1 MKLLTYI
8 AVIFMAPHLL
18 TALPTLQPRT
28 VDNIDNILNTN
39 PRSIAPTLRIRDIPS
54 SEVDLPA
61 FITAVFDGIAN
72 VIAASGG
79 AAANTI
85 AATGGAVANGL
96 GTDGTE
102 SSSAPAS
109 TNTTLIGRALGEKV
123 GRAVAQELTDALA
136 GKKA

>member
-1 MKLLTYI
+1 MKFITYV
-8 AVIFMAPHLL
+8 AVIFMAPQLL

-28 VDNIDNILNTN
+28 IDT
-39 PRSIAPTLRIRDIPS
+39 PTLRIRDIPS

-102 SSSAPAS
+102 SSSSTPAS
-109 TNTTLIGRALGEKV
+109 TNTTIIGRALGEKV

-136 GKKA
+136 GKKMA

>member
-1 MKLLTYI
+1 MQLITYV

-28 VDNIDNILNTN
+28 VDT
-39 PRSIAPTLRIRDIPS
+39 PTLRIRDIPS

-102 SSSAPAS
+102 SSSSTPAS
-109 TNTTLIGRALGEKV
+109 TNTTLVGRALGEKV

-136 GKKA
+136 GKKMA

>member
-1 MKLLTYI
+1 MKLITYV
-8 AVIFMAPHLL
+8 AVIFMAPQLL

-28 VDNIDNILNTN
+28 VDT
-39 PRSIAPTLRIRDIPS
+39 PTLRIRDIPS

-102 SSSAPAS
+102 SSSSTPAS
-109 TNTTLIGRALGEKV
+109 TNTTLVGRALGEKV

-136 GKKA
+136 GKKMA

>member
-1 MKLLTYI
+1 MKFITYV
-8 AVIFMAPHLL
+8 AVILMAPQLL

-28 VDNIDNILNTN
+28 VDT
-39 PRSIAPTLRIRDIPS
+39 PTLRIRDIPS

-102 SSSAPAS
+102 SSSTTPAS
-109 TNTTLIGRALGEKV
+109 TNTTIIGRALGEKV

-136 GKKA
+136 GKKMA

>member
-1 MKLLTYI
+1 MKLITYV

-28 VDNIDNILNTN
+28 VDT
-39 PRSIAPTLRIRDIPS
+39 PTLRIRDIPS

-102 SSSAPAS
+102 SSSTPAS

-123 GRAVAQELTDALA
+123 GRTVAQELTDALA
-136 GKKA
+136 GKKMA

>member
-1 MKLLTYI
+1 MRFLAYSAAIL
-8 AVIFMAPHLL
+8 MAPQLL
-18 TALPTLQPRT
+18 TARPTLQPRALDT
-28 VDNIDNILNTN
+28 
-39 PRSIAPTLRIRDIPS
+39 PTLRIRDIPS

-102 SSSAPAS
+102 SSSTAAP

-123 GRAVAQELTDALA
+123 GRTVARELTDALA
-136 GKKA
+136 GKRT

>member
-1 MKLLTYI
+1 MQLITYV
-8 AVIFMAPHLL
+8 AVILMAPHLL

-28 VDNIDNILNTN
+28 VDT
-39 PRSIAPTLRIRDIPS
+39 PTLRIRDIPS

-72 VIAASGG
+72 VIAATGG

-102 SSSAPAS
+102 SSSSSTPTS
-109 TNTTLIGRALGEKV
+109 TNTTLVGRALGEKV

-136 GKKA
+136 GKKMA

>member
-28 VDNIDNILNTN
+28 VDT
-39 PRSIAPTLRIRDIPS
+39 PTLRIRDIPS

>member
-1 MKLLTYI
+1 MKLITYV
-8 AVIFMAPHLL
+8 AVIFMAPQLL

-28 VDNIDNILNTN
+28 VDI
-39 PRSIAPTLRIRDIPS
+39 PTLRIRDIPS

-102 SSSAPAS
+102 SSSSTPAS
-109 TNTTLIGRALGEKV
+109 TNTTLVGRALGEKV

-136 GKKA
+136 GKKMA

>member
-1 MKLLTYI
+1 MRLVVYGAAILM
-8 AVIFMAPHLL
+8 VPQLL
-18 TALPTLQPRT
+18 TARPTLQRREHDT
-28 VDNIDNILNTN
+28 
-39 PRSIAPTLRIRDIPS
+39 PTLRIRDIPT

-96 GTDGTE
+96 GSDGTE
-102 SSSAPAS
+102 SSSTGAP

-123 GRAVAQELTDALA
+123 GRTVAQELADALA
-136 GKKA
+136 GKKI